1 MSAIPWLG
9 GLTALTVATN
19 LTLMAVT
26 ELQYQD
32 RAAKSEAEFLAAQ
45 IAVRVEPFAAQQQ
58 LDHELENLVNQQ
70 GRASQGIVQFSI
82 RSSDGLTVTV
92 NECRRAVFWSL
103 PWLANLA
110 PKPVC
115 AEASARR
122 I

>member
-32 RAAKSEAEFLAAQ
+32 RATKSEAEFLAAQ
-45 IAVRVEPFAAQQQ
+45 IAARVEPFATQQQ
-58 LDHELENLVNQQ
+58 LDFELATLVNQPALVPR
-70 GRASQGIVQFSI
+70 GLVQISI
-82 RSSDGLTVTV
+82 QSADGLTVTV
-92 NECRRAVFWSL
+92 NECQRVRFWGL
-103 PWLANLA
+103 PWLASLA
-110 PKPVC
+110 PTPVC
-115 AEASARR
+115 AEASARG